1 MRVETCPPEVLAGIA
16 DLDLVARII
25 VEGLVS
31 GLHRSPF
38 HGYSAEFSQYRHY
51 RPGDDL
57 KYVDWK
63 LVART
68 DRLYTKQFRETT
80 NVASAIVLDT
90 SASMNFPTARLKPRA
105 TSADVAQDF
114 GLAKTNVAQDF
125 SLAKANVAQDFSLV
139 KADVAQ
145 DFSLVKAD
153 VAQDFSLAKFRYAVI
168 AAAALAH
175 LISGQGDAI
184 GLLAGDRF
192 QPPRAGRQ
200 HLRGLLAALSSLHP
214 AGSWSVADNVR
225 RASERLKRRGL
236 LLVFSDFYDD
246 EDRTLAELR
255 RASRMGHEVMLFQV
269 LSREEIELPY
279 RRDLELTDLE
289 SGRSLVINAGLARR
303 DYKDAVAA
311 FLERWH
317 GRAGAEGF
325 QYSLIVTDT
334 PPERA
339 LRNVLLARGHR

>member
-1 MRVETCPPEVLAGIA
+1 M
-16 DLDLVARII
+16 
-25 VEGLVS
+25 S

-80 NVASAIVLDT
+80 NMASAIVLDT
-90 SASMNFPTARLKPRA
+90 SASMDFPPTL
-105 TSADVAQDF
+105 S
-114 GLAKTNVAQDF
+114 
-125 SLAKANVAQDFSLV
+125 
-139 KADVAQ
+139 
-145 DFSLVKAD
+145 
-153 VAQDFSLAKFRYAVI
+153 KFRYAVI

-175 LISGQGDAI
+175 LISGQGDAV

-200 HLRGLLAALSSLHP
+200 HLRGLLAGLSLLRP

-225 RASERLKRRGL
+225 RAAERLKRRGL

-246 EDRTLAELR
+246 EERTLTELR
-255 RASRMGHEVMLFQV
+255 RASRMGHEVMLFQI

-279 RRDLELTDLE
+279 RRDLEFTDLE
-289 SGRSLVINAGLARR
+289 TGRSLAINAGLARR
-303 DYKDAVAA
+303 DYTDAVAA

-317 GRAGAEGF
+317 SRAGAEGF

-339 LRNVLLARGHR
+339 LRNVLLARRR